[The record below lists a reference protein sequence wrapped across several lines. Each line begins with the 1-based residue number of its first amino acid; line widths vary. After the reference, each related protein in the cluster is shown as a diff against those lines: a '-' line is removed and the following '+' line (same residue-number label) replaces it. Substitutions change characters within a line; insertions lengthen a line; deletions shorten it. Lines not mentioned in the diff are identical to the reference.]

1 MTHQALTTTVSTTK
15 ALILAAGRGERMRPL
30 TDHTP
35 KPLLEVQGQPLM
47 QWAMQA
53 LAQGGFTQLVV
64 NTAWL
69 GEQVADHF
77 GSHFELNF
85 GIQPVYLLPKQLLK
99 SEQKEESSIT
109 VDIRYS
115 HEGRDF
121 GGALETAGGIVR
133 ALPLLCRSGDGGDDD
148 VFWALA
154 GDVFAPDF
162 VFSPAAVMRFKASG
176 KLAHIW
182 LVPNPEHNPK
192 GDFGLQ
198 TTAKD
203 GLKDGLVLNDGAEKY
218 TFSTIA
224 LYRKSL
230 FSMPYCDIPAGNP
243 DGVKAALAP
252 LLRKAIAA
260 EQVSGELYTG
270 RWTDVGTP
278 ERLAFIN
285 STPKPSL
292 SSLSRL
298 VVP

>member
-1 MTHQALTTTVSTTK
+1 MQAKNNQTEVNLVTQAPHKRCK

-35 KPLLEVQGQPLM
+35 KPLLNVRGQPLM
-47 QWAMQA
+47 QWSMQA
-53 LAQGGFTQLVV
+53 LAQGGFTELVV

-69 GEQVADHF
+69 GEQVSNHF
-77 GSHFELNF
+77 SANF
-85 GIQPVYLLPKQLLK
+85 GTKPLYLLPEQLLK
-99 SEQKEESSIT
+99 SEQKVANPIMVNIS
-109 VDIRYS
+109 YS

-133 ALPLLCRSGDGGDDD
+133 ALPMLCGSEDD
-148 VFWALA
+148 VFWVLA

-162 VFSPAAVMRFKASG
+162 VFSQDAVDRFKASG

-182 LVPNPEHNPK
+182 LVPNPEHNTK

-198 TTAKD
+198 AD
-203 GLKDGLVLNDGAEKY
+203 GEVVNESSETY

-230 FSMPYCDIPAGNP
+230 FSLPYCDIPVGNTE
-243 DGVKAALAP
+243 GVKAALAP

-260 EQVSGELYTG
+260 QQVSGELYTG
-270 RWTDVGTP
+270 TWTDVGTP
-278 ERLAFIN
+278 ERLAQLNAI
-285 STPKPSL
+285 SHL
-292 SSLSRL
+292 E
-298 VVP
+298 